1 MKKLFTIIL
10 SAAIITACNT
20 PKSVT
25 VVPAQYTDNIRYCE
39 SVVFNADTLLV
50 ANFGSDELNPLNNQG
65 KGYILQ
71 FADTSS
77 KVLITPDGTLSAPK
91 GMVIKDNRLYIA
103 DVGKIAIY
111 NLANRSLAPQ
121 VIPFPE
127 NDLYVNDL
135 EVDPETG
142 ILYATV
148 TNTGNIYSLDVS
160 NPDSVSAQELDFYT
174 NIIGANG
181 IVIRDGAMY
190 IASYPA
196 DGVTTPDNVI
206 YYIEDI
212 SQPHPTAF
220 IERPGQYD
228 GLALSDDG
236 NQLYFSSWINGEVGV
251 IDLATR
257 NVRLLPLNI
266 TPSGPARIQLKNGVL
281 YIPDLPSS
289 RVITHRITEGEKES

>member
-1 MKKLFTIIL
+1 MKKILTIALIATII
-10 SAAIITACNT
+10 SACNT
-20 PKSVT
+20 PQSVT
-25 VVPAQYTDNIRYCE
+25 TIPGQYTDNIRFCE
-39 SVVFNADTLLV
+39 SVVFNADTMLV
-50 ANFGSDELNPLNNQG
+50 ANFGSDELDPLNNQG
-65 KGYILQ
+65 RGYILQ
-71 FADTSS
+71 FTDTTSS
-77 KVLITPDGTLSAPK
+77 VLIAPDGTLSAPK
-91 GMVIKDNRLYIA
+91 GMVVKDNRLYIA
-103 DVGKIAIY
+103 DVGKIVIY
-111 NLANRSLAPQ
+111 NLGDRSVAPQ

-135 EVDPETG
+135 EVDPETE

-160 NPDSVSAQELDFYT
+160 NPDSVSVQELDFYT
-174 NIIGANG
+174 NIMGANG
-181 IVIRDGAMY
+181 IAIRNEAMY

-212 SQPHPTAF
+212 SQPHPTAL

-228 GLALSDDG
+228 GLTLSDDG
-236 NQLYFSSWINGEVGV
+236 KQLYFTSWINGELGV

-257 NVRLLPLNI
+257 NVQLLPLDI
-266 TPSGPARIQLKNGVL
+266 TPSGPARIQIKNGVL

-289 RVITHRITEGEKES
+289 RVITHKIEEDEKES